1 MVAGGSDR
9 CEHGTFPAADLL
21 GASVA
26 IPFLVPACGAKAETA
41 SCARPLQLAPLWSAL
56 PGLLDGRCTGGP
68 RLVSTIRIEA
78 CLHHR
83 PQTRHARSHS
93 HARTHAQ
100 AGMTQLG
107 VSHRTAAA
115 AIFYFLREQFN
126 IHDLDFKMWC
136 DEIGLPSSFTARKQ
150 DKQHRRVTQLSA
162 TQVDSLLRLATCVR
176 CRRRRLCALLQTIPC
191 APAASARPLHRIA
204 SHRIA
209 W

>member
-1 MVAGGSDR
+1 MRARYVPCCGSSWSLS
-9 CEHGTFPAADLL
+9 GYTI
-21 GASVA
+21 S
-26 IPFLVPACGAKAETA
+26 
-41 SCARPLQLAPLWSAL
+41 RPRLWSE
-56 PGLLDGRCTGGP
+56 GRNRVLRPPCASWRRSGRHGRVCSTGDAP
-68 RLVSTIRIEA
+68 VAHASLARFESKRAYTI
-78 CLHHR
+78 
-83 PQTRHARSHS
+83 ARKPDTLAHIRT
-93 HARTHAQ
+93 RTHAQ